1 MLNLFKNYEINVV
14 YAKWCFV
21 CPPNFFNWN
30 TVYFSSFMEN
40 SKKWDFEKYFYW
52 HLYFFNIISTFT
64 SQNKLR
70 DSTSERKKNFLF
82 TSACFNEHH
91 SAVAEKNAVPFPA
104 SVPFNPIFVFFS
116 SFSCFTFY
124 WITTK
129 QFYKKN

>member
-1 MLNLFKNYEINVV
+1 MGLVFCLV
-14 YAKWCFV
+14 AD
-21 CPPNFFNWN
+21 
-30 TVYFSSFMEN
+30 EN
-40 SKKWDFEKYFYW
+40 RQKQGKEVEKR

-91 SAVAEKNAVPFPA
+91 SAVAEKNAVPF
-104 SVPFNPIFVFFS
+104 NPCLCPIQPDFCCFF

-124 WITTK
+124 
-129 QFYKKN
+129 

>member
-1 MLNLFKNYEINVV
+1 MGLVFCLV
-14 YAKWCFV
+14 AD
-21 CPPNFFNWN
+21 
-30 TVYFSSFMEN
+30 EN
-40 SKKWDFEKYFYW
+40 RQKQGKEVEKR

-124 WITTK
+124 
-129 QFYKKN
+129 